1 MTATNT
7 ANRFLAAA
15 FSIVISAATFAYA
28 IIPASPNLMV

>member
-15 FSIVISAATFAYA
+15 FAVIVSAATFAYA
-28 IIPASPNLMV
+28 IVPASPNLMV